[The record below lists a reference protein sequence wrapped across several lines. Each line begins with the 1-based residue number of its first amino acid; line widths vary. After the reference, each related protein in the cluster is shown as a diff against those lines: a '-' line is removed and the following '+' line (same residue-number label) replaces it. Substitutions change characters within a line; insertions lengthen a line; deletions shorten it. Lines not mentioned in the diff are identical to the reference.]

1 MLAIAGAPVLTGMM
15 NTVIHFSIQRPWLRP
30 RLHRVARDT
39 AVYILGLGFL
49 FLVLQVAGAI
59 GYQTDNLILA
69 QVLGPDSVTTYAV
82 TNRLF
87 MIVPAILFLIMIPL
101 WPVYGEA
108 AARGD
113 VQWIKKTLNRS
124 LLIALGLTI
133 PANLLL
139 VIFSR
144 PLLRVWVGP
153 QIVPSLLLLTG
164 LATWTIVANGVCVP
178 LAMFCNGVGFIRVQA
193 ICSAFMAV
201 SNVLLSIYL
210 TRRIGI
216 SGVVFGSI
224 LSQVIFV
231 MIPYFAYVPR
241 ILAQL
246 HVRRPSGSPMGM
258 TLSV

>member
-1 MLAIAGAPVLTGMM
+1 
-15 NTVIHFSIQRPWLRP
+15 
-30 RLHRVARDT
+30 
-39 AVYILGLGFL
+39 
-49 FLVLQVAGAI
+49 
-59 GYQTDNLILA
+59 
-69 QVLGPDSVTTYAV
+69 
-82 TNRLF
+82 
-87 MIVPAILFLIMIPL
+87 
-101 WPVYGEA
+101 
-108 AARGD
+108 
-113 VQWIKKTLNRS
+113 
-124 LLIALGLTI
+124 
-133 PANLLL
+133 
-139 VIFSR
+139 
-144 PLLRVWVGP
+144 
-153 QIVPSLLLLTG
+153 
-164 LATWTIVANGVCVP
+164 
-178 LAMFCNGVGFIRVQA
+178 MFCNGVGFIRVQA